1 MKKRL
6 IKIIIAS
13 ILLTVIIFFFLKCTG
28 YKMPQEDIHKDW
40 STIDKNTNKNYI
52 VKASIKGINVILKM
66 GQLNRYLVY
75 GDTKSIIDSTGKI
88 LFSFKDTEK
97 VLIDKNNNQLIIEP
111 NYVSY
116 DSTNVFS
123 YIFNPE
129 TFAKKRIKLFQYSN
143 NNSYQTFLDKQNIK
157 LDIYDKEYK
166 LKDSIYTQKYRNE
179 NANEINFLNS
189 LFPVVEWDESL
200 RWFHVIYYI
209 DKAGKLYH
217 FNNSQID
224 YDDFNQSLEKL
235 WKKWDETPLLTSAV
249 KGNPNFFVADTDII
263 TNNELNFDS
272 GFRYDPK
279 GGGSQPM
286 SFYYEQGYLN
296 YYGIKF
302 NKQIF
307 NFKIYNN
314 KNVGYSDLDSFTQL
328 NYPKSESDTL
338 AFLYKEDLYQI
349 YKRK

>member
-13 ILLTVIIFFFLKCTG
+13 ILLTVVIFFFFKYTG

-40 STIDKNTNKNYI
+40 STLDKNTNENYI
-52 VKASIKGINVILKM
+52 VKASIKRVVAIIKM
-66 GQLNRYLVY
+66 GQLNKYIVY

-88 LFSFKDTEK
+88 LFTFKDTEK

-111 NYVSY
+111 NYVYY
-116 DSTNVFS
+116 DSINVYS
-123 YIFNPE
+123 YTFNPE
-129 TFAKKRIKLFQYSN
+129 TFAKKRIKLFQYSI
-143 NNSYQTFLDKQNIK
+143 NNSYQTFLEKQNIK
-157 LDIYDKEYK
+157 LDTSDKNYN

-179 NANEINFLNS
+179 NVSEIIFFNS
-189 LFPVVEWDESL
+189 LSPVVEWDESL

-209 DKAGKLYH
+209 DKVGKLYS
-217 FNNSQID
+217 FSNSKIN
-224 YDDFNQSLEKL
+224 YDDFSQSMKKL
-235 WKKWDETPLLTSAV
+235 WEKWDETPLLTSAI
-249 KGNPNFFVADTDII
+249 KSNPNFFVVDNAVI
-263 TNNELNFDS
+263 TNNEFNFDS

-286 SFYYEQGYLN
+286 SFYYQQGYLK

-314 KNVGYSDLDSFTQL
+314 ENAGYSDLDSFTQL
-328 NYPKSESDTL
+328 NYPKYESDTL
-338 AFLYKEDLYQI
+338 AFLFKEDLYQV
-349 YKRK
+349 YQRK

>member
-13 ILLTVIIFFFLKCTG
+13 ILLTVTIFFFLKCTG
-28 YKMPQEDIHKDW
+28 YKMPQKDIHKDW

-116 DSTNVFS
+116 DSINVFS

-209 DKAGKLYH
+209 DKVGKLYN

-249 KGNPNFFVADTDII
+249 KSNPNFFVADSAVI
-263 TNNELNFDS
+263 TNNEFNFDS

-286 SFYYEQGYLN
+286 SFYNEQGYLK

-314 KNVGYSDLDSFTQL
+314 ENVGYSDLDSFTQL

>member
-123 YIFNPE
+123 YIF
-129 TFAKKRIKLFQYSN
+129 
-143 NNSYQTFLDKQNIK
+143 
-157 LDIYDKEYK
+157 
-166 LKDSIYTQKYRNE
+166 
-179 NANEINFLNS
+179 
-189 LFPVVEWDESL
+189 FP
-200 RWFHVIYYI
+200 
-209 DKAGKLYH
+209 
-217 FNNSQID
+217 
-224 YDDFNQSLEKL
+224 
-235 WKKWDETPLLTSAV
+235 
-249 KGNPNFFVADTDII
+249 
-263 TNNELNFDS
+263 
-272 GFRYDPK
+272 
-279 GGGSQPM
+279 
-286 SFYYEQGYLN
+286 
-296 YYGIKF
+296 
-302 NKQIF
+302 
-307 NFKIYNN
+307 
-314 KNVGYSDLDSFTQL
+314 
-328 NYPKSESDTL
+328 
-338 AFLYKEDLYQI
+338 
-349 YKRK
+349 

>member
-1 MKKRL
+1 MW
-6 IKIIIAS
+6 
-13 ILLTVIIFFFLKCTG
+13 TG
-28 YKMPQEDIHKDW
+28 YKMPQEDVHKDW
-40 STIDKNTNKNYI
+40 SAIDKDTNKNYI

-66 GQLNRYLVY
+66 GKLNRYLVY

-88 LFSFKDTEK
+88 LFSFKETEK

-116 DSTNVFS
+116 DSINVFS
-123 YIFNPE
+123 YILNPE

-157 LDIYDKEYK
+157 LDIDDKDYK

-189 LFPVVEWDESL
+189 LSPVVEWDESL
-200 RWFHVIYYI
+200 RWFHVKYYI
-209 DKAGKLYH
+209 DKAGELYT
-217 FNNSQID
+217 FANSKMD
-224 YDDFNQSLEKL
+224 YDDFNQSMEKL
-235 WKKWDETPLLTSAV
+235 WKKWDETPLLESAV
-249 KGNPNFFVADTDII
+249 KSNPNFFVADSAII
-263 TNNELNFDS
+263 TNNEFNFDS

-314 KNVGYSDLDSFTQL
+314 KNVGYSDLNSFAQL

>member
-1 MKKRL
+1 MKKRF
-6 IKIIIAS
+6 IKIIIAI
-13 ILLTVIIFFFLKCTG
+13 ILLIGTIFFYLKCTG
-28 YKMPQEDIHKDW
+28 YKMPQEDNHKDW
-40 STIDKNTNKNYI
+40 STLDKNTNKNFI
-52 VKASIKGINVILKM
+52 VKASIKRINVILKM

-75 GDTKSIIDSTGKI
+75 GDTNSIIDSTGKI
-88 LFSFKDTEK
+88 LFSFKATEK
-97 VLIDKNNNQLIIEP
+97 VLLDKKNNQLIIEP
-111 NYVSY
+111 NYVYY

-129 TFAKKRIKLFQYSN
+129 TFAKKRIKLFHYSN
-143 NNSYQTFLDKQNIK
+143 HNSYQTFLDKQHIK
-157 LDIYDKEYK
+157 LDIDDKEYN
-166 LKDSIYTQKYRNE
+166 LKDSIYTQKYRKE
-179 NANEINFLNS
+179 NANELNLLNS

-200 RWFHVIYYI
+200 RWFRVIYYI
-209 DKAGKLYH
+209 DKVGKLYN
-217 FNNSQID
+217 FNNSKIEAED
-224 YDDFNQSLEKL
+224 INQSLEKL
-235 WKKWDETPLLTSAV
+235 WKKYNETPLLTSAV
-249 KGNPNFFVADTDII
+249 KSNPNFFVADSAVI
-263 TNNELNFDS
+263 TNNVFNFDS

-286 SFYYEQGYLN
+286 NFYYEQGYLK

-338 AFLYKEDLYQI
+338 AFLYKDDLYQI
-349 YKRK
+349 YKRY